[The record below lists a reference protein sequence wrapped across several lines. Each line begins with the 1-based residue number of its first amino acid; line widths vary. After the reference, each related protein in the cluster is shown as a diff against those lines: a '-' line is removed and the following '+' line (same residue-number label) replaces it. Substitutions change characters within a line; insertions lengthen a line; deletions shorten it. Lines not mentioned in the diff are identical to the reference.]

1 MPGECTDGRG
11 TRELTGVSLV
21 GQRGSD
27 LSGTHEDVRDET
39 VKGLE
44 NRRIFGSD
52 VAEGVVE
59 SGC

>member
-1 MPGECTDGRG
+1 M
-11 TRELTGVSLV
+11 SLV

-27 LSGTHEDVRDET
+27 LSGTHEDVGDET